1 MITVHMPSIKRASA
15 LAPAAPGKGEWP
27 GPALD
32 DFLRPAEVADCW

>member
-15 LAPAAPGKGEWP
+15 LAAAPGKGEWP